1 MHLSELLK
9 KRSKMIK
16 VGINGYGTI
25 GKRVADAVSKQDD
38 MEIVGVT
45 KTRPTWEAKNA
56 IKAGYKLFCGIPDN
70 VNNFKEAGIELA
82 GDINDL
88 LGQCD
93 IMIDCSP
100 KKIGAEN
107 LEKYYKPQGIKAIY
121 QGAVKHDAIGE
132 SFNAQSNYDSAK
144 GKQNVRVVSC
154 NTTGLSRVLGALD
167 KAYGVKKARVVLV
180 RRASDPGSSKS
191 GPVDGIVPNPI
202 TVPSH
207 HGPDVLTVLPKLN
220 IVTSAFKVSS
230 TFMHAHSLM
239 IELDK
244 EVSAEEVKELFKKT
258 PRLLMVNSSE
268 GLTSTA
274 ELMEFARDFGRPRYD
289 MYENLVWEDSI
300 GVEGNE
306 LYFFQAV
313 PQESIVIP
321 ENIDC
326 IRAMCSDVSAE
337 ESMEKT
343 NKTLGIK

>member
-1 MHLSELLK
+1 MT
-9 KRSKMIK
+9 IK
-16 VGINGYGTI
+16 VAINGYGTI
-25 GKRVADAVSKQDD
+25 GKRVADAVAKQDD
-38 MEIVGVT
+38 MEVVGVT

-56 IKAGYKLFCGIPDN
+56 IEKGFKLYCGLPDN
-70 VNNFKEAGIELA
+70 KSKFEEAGIKIE

-88 LGQCD
+88 LDQCD
-93 IMIDCSP
+93 IVVDCSP
-100 KKIGAEN
+100 KGKGAEN
-107 LEKYYKPQGIKAIY
+107 KEKYYDAKSVKVIY
-121 QGAVKHDAIGE
+121 EGAEKHEVAGT
-132 SFNAQSNYDSAK
+132 SFNAYSNYSDAV
-144 GKQNVRVVSC
+144 GKKEVRVVSC
-154 NTTGLSRVLGALD
+154 NTTGLSRALND
-167 KAYGVKKARVVLV
+167 INKEFGIKKARVVLV

-207 HGPDVLTVLPKLN
+207 HGPDVNTVLPDLN
-220 IVTSAFKVSS
+220 IITSAFKVSS

-244 EVSAEEVKELFKKT
+244 EATADQVKELFKKN
-258 PRLLMVNSSE
+258 PRIMLVKASD

-300 GVEGNE
+300 GIQGNE
-306 LYFFQAV
+306 LFFFQAI
-313 PQESIVIP
+313 PQESLVIP

-326 IRAMCSDVSAE
+326 IRAMCSDVSKE

-343 NKTLGIK
+343 NQTLGIK